1 MKDKLDLDIVKDG
14 IDYFM
19 DFRIEELK
27 SDADYYSLMWDMGSF
42 DKWLIGICR
51 SAKATVKAIENGTGA

>member
-1 MKDKLDLDIVKDG
+1 MMNDKLDLDIVKDG

-27 SDADYYSLMWDMGSF
+27 SDDQYYLKHIIKYVEYLEFKIDI
-42 DKWLIGICR
+42 KNE
-51 SAKATVKAIENGTGA
+51 AIKNMEINE